1 MFCLGID
8 SGSKSTKSLVLDTAS
23 SDVVALARRNYG
35 TIEGLPPGHV
45 EQDPATWIDAA
56 KSRQSVLSDLQR

>member
-1 MFCLGID
+1 MLCLGID
-8 SGSKSTKSLVLDTAS
+8 SGSESTKSLVLDAAS
-23 SDVVALARRNYG
+23 GDVVALAQCNYG

-56 KSRQSVLSDLQR
+56 KTTSG